1 LGAIGRLPGI
11 GGAGFEG
18 RAPAPGVRKLVAL
31 GAVDRG
37 VGEAGDAD
45 DEDPGKTGKTGDPG
59 DADDIATGDDDGRP
73 GFAGVATL
81 EPTAACTANAAP
93 PRTPA
98 TPSPTTAFVIQD
110 PRTHPVQPGKGA
122 AR

>member
-1 LGAIGRLPGI
+1 LAGS

-18 RAPAPGVRKLVAL
+18 RSAAPGVRGGEVTGTAV
-31 GAVDRG
+31 GAVDRAAADGG
-37 VGEAGDAD
+37 VTKGEPGKTGVRDDTGEAGDA
-45 DEDPGKTGKTGDPG
+45 
-59 DADDIATGDDDGRP
+59 AAGDDDGRP
-73 GFAGVATL
+73 GDAGVATL

-110 PRTHPVQPGKGA
+110 PRIQPVQPGKGA
-122 AR
+122 TR